1 MLFGACSFA
10 GHSMLLKDVI
20 READWCVCIRTSY
33 AKKKKKIVPLRQA
46 ISQSRRASPFYC
58 PESLFFFPKRVF
70 TRWRW
75 QNSCRDAAFE
85 TNYAKSVTKMIHAMR
100 TRQQPWPAWAPAV
113 HVPWTEGWMDGWL
126 EVVCQV
132 PLRHAKVIV
141 TFVFFALCASS
152 DSIRKSPSVAR
163 VPPDPQRETSGCLSA
178 RFTPRILPSSLPLIW
193 I

>member
-113 HVPWTEGWMDGWL
+113 HVPWTEGWMDGWKWC
-126 EVVCQV
+126 VRC
-132 PLRHAKVIV
+132 P
-141 TFVFFALCASS
+141 FAMQKWLWRLFSLHY
-152 DSIRKSPSVAR
+152 
-163 VPPDPQRETSGCLSA
+163 VPPPIRSGKAPPWLASLQ
-178 RFTPRILPSSLPLIW
+178 TPRERRPAASLLASHHAFSHPPCL
-193 I
+193 